1 MKTWRTMI
9 LGSFL
14 FASFVSIC
22 TAAEPQRQ
30 ALLIA
35 CSDFPNAPSVKPL
48 PGARNDVA
56 RFAELL
62 SSPKFNFRDIETLA
76 GWTEGS
82 DRNPTA
88 ENIEAAFERLISK
101 SGRDDQV
108 FILMSGHG
116 VQVDVLPNKSDSL
129 GLQEEPD
136 GKDEAF
142 IAADYGPEERVIRD
156 DTIGNWLDRLKN
168 KGAHVWVVFDC
179 CHSGSL
185 TRGEGDEEPRRL
197 LTDESRQAI
206 QNNPRRDSNDTG
218 IVDIVRPAS
227 ALDHE
232 NATDSQGSLVA
243 LFAAQNYETTPEM
256 TRPVG
261 AVASSANRRGLLS
274 YHLEYLLNNVAGKTT
289 YRDLEN
295 ALAGRYYAERGM
307 SGPNPYA
314 EGDLDRTLFGL
325 ETIEPN
331 SSLGLLRKKDQ
342 YELRGGMMDGVTV
355 GTVLEVTLD
364 GEAIGAA
371 EAVEVGLN
379 RSSLRWTK
387 APPENVL
394 SNQESLSKLSCQI
407 AEQPVIPWKVAVQW
421 LAVSDA
427 ATPISQ
433 PLQNWIAERQKLD
446 SSTID
451 PNDRS
456 AAGMWSVCVATP
468 ETARKRFH
476 LDIND
481 TSVLMLNEAAAM
493 QRDADQPPSG
503 NEVSVVYPANNFDKL
518 TQDLAADFERLFRMQ
533 RLFQLAGLYGDS
545 GPMLSSR
552 GVAVEFVPLGDEET
566 QRNIQP
572 LSRGELRSGDEV
584 SVRLSNKKSKTL
596 WYTILLV
603 QSNGLI
609 APIHSGSIPAA
620 VYSSRPTVH
629 EIERIRLRPTRGNA
643 AYVAITVPVLDQRKP
658 ADFSYL
664 AQLPIGVHRIGENS
678 VTRSVGNEENA
689 ASSTTLGGLFSMTT
703 RSSENKLAI
712 KDDGSQIAVRSWSV
726 GTIAEQDESKQ

>member
-1 MKTWRTMI
+1 MKTRRTII
-9 LGSFL
+9 LGAFL
-14 FASFVSIC
+14 AALCVSIC

-35 CSDFPNAPSVKPL
+35 CSDFPNAPGVKPL

-62 SSPKFNFRDIETLA
+62 GSPKFNFRDIETLA

-88 ENIEAAFERLISK
+88 ENIKAAFERLISK

-116 VQVDVLPNKSDSL
+116 TQVDMLPSKNDSP

-156 DTIGNWLDRLKN
+156 DTIGGWLDQLKL

-197 LTDESRQAI
+197 LTDDTRQTN
-206 QNNPRRDSNDTG
+206 QNISHRDSSDTG

-227 ALDHE
+227 NPDRE
-232 NATDSQGSLVA
+232 DTTSSQGSLVA

-261 AVASSANRRGLLS
+261 AVASPENRRGLLS

-325 ETIEPN
+325 ETITPN
-331 SSLGLLRKKDQ
+331 NSLGLLRKKDQ

-355 GTVLEVTLD
+355 GTVLDVSLD
-364 GEAIGAA
+364 DKPVGTVEAI
-371 EAVEVGLN
+371 EVGLN
-379 RSSLRWTK
+379 RSTLRWVE
-387 APPENVL
+387 APTEDVL
-394 SNQESLSKLSCQI
+394 SNESSLNQLSCEI
-407 AEQPVIPWKVAVQW
+407 AKQPVIPWKVDVQW
-421 LAVSDA
+421 LSLSDA
-427 ATPISQ
+427 ASPISE
-433 PLQNWIAERQKLD
+433 PLKRWIAERHALD
-446 SSTID
+446 SSVIGT
-451 PNDRS
+451 S
-456 AAGMWSVCVATP
+456 EHAAAGKWSVCVATP

-476 LDIND
+476 LDISD
-481 TSVLMLNEAAAM
+481 TSVLLLNEAAAM
-493 QRDADQPPSG
+493 QRDVQQTLSG
-503 NEVSVVYPANNFDKL
+503 NEVSVVYPANAFEKITQNL
-518 TQDLAADFERLFRMQ
+518 TTDFERLFRMQ

-552 GVAVEFVPLGDEET
+552 GVAVEFVPLSDDESP
-566 QRNIQP
+566 RKLRP
-572 LSRGELRSGDEV
+572 LSRGELRAGDEV
-584 SVRLSNKKSKTL
+584 AVHLSNKKSKTL

-609 APIHSGSIPAA
+609 APIHSGSILQGH
-620 VYSSRPTVH
+620 SFRPTVL

-643 AYVAITVPVLDQRKP
+643 AYVAVTVPVLDQRKP

-664 AQLPIGVHRIGENS
+664 AQLPIGVYRIGENS
-678 VTRSVGNEENA
+678 ATRSAENTENA
-689 ASSTTLGGLFSMTT
+689 AMSSTLGGVFSMTT

-726 GTIAEQDESKQ
+726 AEQDASQQ